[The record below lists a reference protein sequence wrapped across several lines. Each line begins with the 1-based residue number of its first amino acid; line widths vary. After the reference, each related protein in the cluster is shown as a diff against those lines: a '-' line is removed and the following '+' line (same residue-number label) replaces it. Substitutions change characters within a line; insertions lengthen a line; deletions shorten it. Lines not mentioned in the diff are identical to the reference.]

1 MLKRAV
7 IVHHPSSEGAAV
19 FANQLSLELVR
30 RGVESV
36 VADAWGD
43 ISACGVETASLVICI
58 GGDGTVLRAARIT
71 VPHRVPIL
79 GVNMGRLGFLTD
91 MSPRDC
97 FNHVERIVAED
108 WRLEERMMVRGEIN
122 DGQRTPVVEYHGL
135 NDIVISRRSPGR
147 PIYVDVRVDRAHLAL
162 YRCDGIIVS
171 TPTGSTGYSLAAG
184 GPILAPTEH
193 HLVMTPVSAHL
204 AMGRSLVLQPDSVVD
219 LEVTSD
225 HGAIVSVDGQEDVPV
240 STGVRVTV
248 RASEHTT
255 RFVRFRE
262 PSSFYSDL
270 AEKLEFQMSSTMN
283 QQRA

>member
-7 IVHHPSSEGAAV
+7 ILHHPSSEGAAV
-19 FANQLSLELVR
+19 FANQLAREFR
-30 RGVESV
+30 RHEIETAVT
-36 VADAWGD
+36 DAWSEPSVMG
-43 ISACGVETASLVICI
+43 IEEAGLVVCI

-71 VPHRVPIL
+71 VPHTVPIL

-97 FNHVERIVAED
+97 FNHVERIITED
-108 WRLEERMMVRGEIN
+108 WRLEQRLMARGDVF
-122 DGQRTPVVEYHGL
+122 DGPGKSPLEFHGL
-135 NDIVISRRSPGR
+135 NDIVVSRQSPGR
-147 PIYVDVRVDRAHLAL
+147 PIYVDVRIDRAHLAL

-193 HLVMTPVSAHL
+193 HLVLTPVSAHL
-204 AMGRSLVLQPDSVVD
+204 AMGRSIVLQPGSVVD

-225 HGAIVSVDGQEDVPV
+225 HGAIVSVDGQEDLPV
-240 STGVRVTV
+240 STGVRISIRV
-248 RASEHTT
+248 SEHTT
-255 RFVRFRE
+255 HFVRFRD
-262 PSSFYSDL
+262 PSSFWSEL

-283 QQRA
+283 QRA

>member
-7 IVHHPSSEGAAV
+7 ILHHPSSEGAAV
-19 FANQLSLELVR
+19 FANQLGREFER
-30 RGVESV
+30 RQVQTY

-43 ISACGVETASLVICI
+43 VETVTGLADAGLVVCI

-71 VPHRVPIL
+71 IPHDIPIL

-91 MSPRDC
+91 MSPRDT
-97 FNHVERIVAED
+97 FNHVERIIAED
-108 WRLEERMMVRGEIN
+108 WRLEERMMVRGEVAE
-122 DGQRTPVVEYHGL
+122 GRGTAPLEYHGL
-135 NDIVISRRSPGR
+135 NDIVVSRRSPGR
-147 PIYVDVRVDRAHLAL
+147 PIYVDVRIDKAHLAL

-204 AMGRSLVLQPDSVVD
+204 AMGRSIVLQPEAVVD

-225 HGAIVSVDGQEDVPV
+225 HGAIVSVDGQDDVPV
-240 STGVRVTV
+240 GTGVRISLRV
-248 RASEHTT
+248 SEHTT
-255 RFVRFRE
+255 RFVRFRD
-262 PSSFYSDL
+262 PSSFWTDL

-283 QQRA
+283 TRA